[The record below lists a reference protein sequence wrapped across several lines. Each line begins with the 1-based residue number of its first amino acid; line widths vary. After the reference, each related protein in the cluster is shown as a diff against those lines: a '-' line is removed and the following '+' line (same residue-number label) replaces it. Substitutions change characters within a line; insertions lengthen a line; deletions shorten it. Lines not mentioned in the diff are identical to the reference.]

1 MNSSSI
7 HINQELILRLKE
19 GSPEAFRDL
28 FNQYG
33 KKLFSFSLA
42 YLDNAQEA
50 EEIVQE
56 VFLKIWKVR
65 ENLLSEKSFDSYIF
79 TITKNAVLNTIRKS
93 KSEKVY
99 KNYVKLNPGK
109 DVLLDDE
116 LDFRELETAYKNS
129 IEQLSPR
136 RKEIFVLS
144 REQNLTNA
152 EIAKKLGI
160 SVKTVDNQVTSALSE
175 IKNTLRSAGFSG
187 FIFLELFL

>member
-1 MNSSSI
+1 MSEQLI

-28 FNQYG
+28 FDQYG

-42 YLDNAQEA
+42 YLKNPQEA

-56 VFLKIWKVR
+56 VFLKIWKMR
-65 ENLLSEKSFDSYIF
+65 EELLPEKSFDSYIF
-79 TITKNAVLNTIRKS
+79 TITKNAVLNIIRKS
-93 KSEKVY
+93 KSEQVY
-99 KNYVKLNPGK
+99 LNYAKLHPGK
-109 DVLLDDE
+109 DVLLDEE
-116 LDFRELETAYKNS
+116 LDFKELEKVYKSS

-160 SVKTVDNQVTSALSE
+160 SVKTVENQVTSALSE
-175 IKNTLRSAGFSG
+175 IKNILRSAGFSG
-187 FIFLELFL
+187 LIFLELFL